1 MKYLIIALNLLIFTI
16 NLDAQTMSDHD
27 EKSKA
32 VLEKVSENYQKN
44 KSIKFN
50 FKLTILSEDLNET
63 QNGMAILYGDKFYY
77 NTNEREV
84 ISDGESVWTYLIED
98 NECYIDLVEDLE
110 NSINPKEI
118 FTIWKTG
125 FKFQYI
131 DKKIK
136 TNQTFHK
143 IKMFPENPNE
153 SKYHTLV
160 MEINETTAN
169 IDNATI
175 KSKDGVTIKFYIK
188 DLKANPTLDI
198 NKFLW
203 DSSKYPNVDEIDNR

>member
-16 NLDAQTMSDHD
+16 NLDAQTMSEHD

-44 KSIKFN
+44 KSIKFD

-84 ISDGESVWTYLIED
+84 ISDGESVWTYLPED

-136 TNQTFHK
+136 
-143 IKMFPENPNE
+143 
-153 SKYHTLV
+153 
-160 MEINETTAN
+160 
-169 IDNATI
+169 
-175 KSKDGVTIKFYIK
+175 
-188 DLKANPTLDI
+188 
-198 NKFLW
+198 NKV
-203 DSSKYPNVDEIDNR
+203 S